1 MKKQIKFLI
10 IGLFMFFGFN
20 INVKADMPTITYST
34 HVENIGW
41 MSNVSMGNVA
51 GTSGKALR
59 MEAVKINLSNAPV
72 EGSIQ
77 YQAHV
82 QNYGWMNP
90 VTNGNV
96 AGTSGQALRIEAIK
110 INLTGQLAEEYDIY
124 YQVHAEN
131 YGWLGWARNGE
142 EAGTAGFALR
152 LEAIKIVL
160 VEKGANAPGNTMNHF
175 YEKPIEVRY
184 NTHVQNIGWTNYS
197 SNGIQSGTSGQGLRL
212 EGIHIVLDSP
222 RYAGGISYQTHIQ
235 DIGWS
240 VWSNNGAMSGT
251 SGQAK
256 RLEAIKINLTG
267 DISNYYDIYYRT
279 HVQDIGWMGWVKN
292 GELSGTT
299 GRALRLEAIEIKLV
313 EKGGSAPYDDANF
326 VWYYDGNTKV
336 LINTVSGEIGRNV
349 KKIIDVS
356 EHNGQ
361 IDWDH
366 VKRSADIDGA
376 IVRAGFGS
384 LEENIDGQVLRNASE
399 LERLG
404 IPYGIYWFSYAET
417 KEEAIAEANLLKKI
431 IIDNHLNPTLGVFYD
446 IEGWSLPYANSNGI
460 TKETYDE
467 MINAFKNNLSGYNV
481 GVYTGVNYAYQRLS
495 AETREH
501 INWIAQYNSTCQYK
515 GTYDIWQYSST
526 GRLPGI
532 TTRVDMN
539 VKFR

>member
-1 MKKQIKFLI
+1 MKKLKYLI
-10 IGLFMFFGFN
+10 IGLFVFFGFN
-20 INVKADMPTITYST
+20 ISVKADMPTLTYST
-34 HVENIGW
+34 HVENFGW
-41 MSNVSMGNVA
+41 MKSVSMGNTA

-59 MEAVKINLSNAPV
+59 MEAIKINLSNAPV
-72 EGSIQ
+72 EGSIT

-82 QNYGWMNP
+82 ENYGWMNP

-96 AGTSGQALRIEAIK
+96 AGTSGKALRIEAIK
-110 INLTGQLAEEYDIY
+110 INLTGELAETYDIY

-152 LEAIKIVL
+152 LEAIRIVL
-160 VEKGANAPGNTMNHF
+160 VEKGANAPGSTLNH
-175 YEKPIEVRY
+175 YHEKPIEVRY

-197 SNGIQSGTSGQGLRL
+197 ANGATSGTSGKGLRL
-212 EGIHIVLDSP
+212 EAINIFLYSP
-222 RYAGGISYQTHIQ
+222 RYSGGITYQTHIQ

-240 VWSNNGAMSGT
+240 GWSSNGSMSGT

-256 RLEAIKINLTG
+256 RLEAIRIKLTG
-267 DISNYYDIYYRT
+267 DVANYYDIYYHT
-279 HVQDIGWMGWVKN
+279 HVQYVGWTGWVKN

-299 GRALRLEAIEIKLV
+299 GRALRLEAIEIKIV
-313 EKGGSAPYDDANF
+313 EKGGAAPYSDANF
-326 VWYYDGNTKV
+326 VWYYDGSTKV

-376 IVRAGFGS
+376 ILRAGYGS
-384 LEENIDGQVLRNASE
+384 SDTQIDGTVIYNASE

-404 IPYGIYWFSYAET
+404 IPYGLYWFSYAEN
-417 KEEAIAEANLLKKI
+417 KDEAIAEANVFKKI
-431 IIDNHLNPTLGVFYD
+431 ITDNNLHPTLGLFYD
-446 IEGWSLPYANSNGI
+446 IESWNLGYANSNGI

-467 MINAFKNNLSGYNV
+467 MINAFKNNLTGYNV

-495 AETREH
+495 EDIRSN